1 MFIVCL
7 GFFVCFL
14 THDSIFIK
22 DQMPVPNDGLVPGGF
37 TFWCDGGKWDLL
49 YGISRGKDL
58 DEQEAKAAKNE
69 TM

>member
-1 MFIVCL
+1 
-7 GFFVCFL
+7 
-14 THDSIFIK
+14 
-22 DQMPVPNDGLVPGGF
+22 MPVPNDGLVPGGF